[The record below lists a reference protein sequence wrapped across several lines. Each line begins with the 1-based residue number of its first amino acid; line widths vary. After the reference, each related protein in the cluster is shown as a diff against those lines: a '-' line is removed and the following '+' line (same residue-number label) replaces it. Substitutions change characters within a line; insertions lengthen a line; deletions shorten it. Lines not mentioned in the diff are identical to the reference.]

1 MSLIAMLVNLK
12 FFASCREIV
21 GVNGIQIELVEG
33 TNTALLLDVVVKQF
47 PQLSSQLQDI
57 SLAVNKSYIESDT
70 VLNDGDEVAF
80 LPPISGG

>member
-1 MSLIAMLVNLK
+1 MILNLK
-12 FFASCREIV
+12 FFASCREAV
-21 GVNGIQIELVEG
+21 GIGGMTIELEEG
-33 TNTALLLDVVVKQF
+33 ANTAQLLEVVIKKF

-57 SLAVNKSYIESDT
+57 SLAVNKMYIETDV